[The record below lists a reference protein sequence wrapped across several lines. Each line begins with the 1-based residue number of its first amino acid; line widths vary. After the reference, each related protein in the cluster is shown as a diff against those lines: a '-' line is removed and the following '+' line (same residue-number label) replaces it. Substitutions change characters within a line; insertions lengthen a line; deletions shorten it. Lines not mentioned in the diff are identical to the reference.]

1 MFCNLKKA
9 KMNAIRQFVEVKNH
23 RFTIVL
29 PDDFDASNVEV
40 IILPKQQNKIELS
53 DETKALLDS
62 RLNDYLQNPNEVN
75 DFDLLLD
82 ELEQEL

>member
-1 MFCNLKKA
+1 
-9 KMNAIRQFVEVKNH
+9 MNAIRQFIEVKNH
-23 RFTIVL
+23 TFTVVL
-29 PDDFDASNVEV
+29 PDDFDANTVEV
-40 IILPKQQNKIELS
+40 IILPKQENKIELS

-62 RLNDYLQNPNEVN
+62 RLNDYFQNPDEVK

>member
-1 MFCNLKKA
+1 
-9 KMNAIRQFVEVKNH
+9 MNAIRQFVEVKNH
-23 RFTIVL
+23 TFTIVL

-53 DETKALLDS
+53 DETKVLLDA
-62 RLNDYLQNPNEVN
+62 RLNDYLQNPDEVN

>member
-1 MFCNLKKA
+1 
-9 KMNAIRQFVEVKNH
+9 MNAIRQFVEVKNH
-23 RFTIVL
+23 TFTIVL
-29 PDDFDASNVEV
+29 PDDFDASSVEV

-53 DETKALLDS
+53 DETKIVLDS
-62 RLNDYLQNPNEVN
+62 RLNDYMQNPDEVK

>member
-1 MFCNLKKA
+1 
-9 KMNAIRQFVEVKNH
+9 MNAIRQFVEVKNH
-23 RFTIVL
+23 TFTIVL
-29 PDDFDASNVEV
+29 PDDFDASSVEV

-53 DETKALLDS
+53 DETKTLLDS
-62 RLNDYLQNPNEVN
+62 RLNDYLQTPEEVK

>member
-1 MFCNLKKA
+1 MPLIGLTDLA
-9 KMNAIRQFVEVKNH
+9 
-23 RFTIVL
+23 
-29 PDDFDASNVEV
+29 
-40 IILPKQQNKIELS
+40 KQQNKIELS

>member
-23 RFTIVL
+23 TFTIVL

-53 DETKALLDS
+53 DETKSLLDS
-62 RLNDYLQNPNEVN
+62 RLNDYLQNSDQVK

>member
-1 MFCNLKKA
+1 
-9 KMNAIRQFVEVKNH
+9 MNAIRQFIEVKNH
-23 RFTIVL
+23 TFTVVL
-29 PDDFDASNVEV
+29 PDDFDANTVEV
-40 IILPKQQNKIELS
+40 IILPKQENKIELS

-62 RLNDYLQNPNEVN
+62 RLNDYIQNPDEVK

>member
-1 MFCNLKKA
+1 
-9 KMNAIRQFVEVKNH
+9 MNAIRQFVEVKNH
-23 RFTIVL
+23 TFTIVL

-53 DETKALLDS
+53 DETKSLLDS
-62 RLNDYLQNPNEVN
+62 RLNDFLQNPDDVK
-75 DFDLLLD
+75 DFDLSLD

>member
-1 MFCNLKKA
+1 
-9 KMNAIRQFVEVKNH
+9 MNAIRQFVEVKNH
-23 RFTIVL
+23 TFTIVL

-53 DETKALLDS
+53 DETKSLLDS
-62 RLNDYLQNPNEVN
+62 RLNDFLQNPDDVK
-75 DFDLLLD
+75 DFYLLLD

>member
-1 MFCNLKKA
+1 MSSNFKKA
-9 KMNAIRQFVEVKNH
+9 EMNAIRQFVEVKNH
-23 RFTIVL
+23 TFTIVL
-29 PDDFDASNVEV
+29 PDDFDASTVEV

-53 DETKALLDS
+53 DETKTLLDS
-62 RLNDYLQNPNEVN
+62 RLNDYLQTPEEVK

>member
-1 MFCNLKKA
+1 MFNLKKA

-23 RFTIVL
+23 TFTIVL
-29 PDDFDASNVEV
+29 PDDFDANTVEV
-40 IILPKQQNKIELS
+40 IILPKQQNKIEFS
-53 DETKALLDS
+53 DETKALLDA
-62 RLNDYLQNPNEVN
+62 RLNDYDQNPDEVR

>member
-1 MFCNLKKA
+1 MSSNFKKA

-23 RFTIVL
+23 TFTIVL
-29 PDDFDASNVEV
+29 PDDFDASTVEV

-62 RLNDYLQNPNEVN
+62 RLNDYLQNTDEVN

>member
-1 MFCNLKKA
+1 MSSNLKKA

-23 RFTIVL
+23 TFTIVL

-40 IILPKQQNKIELS
+40 IILAKQQNKIELS

>member
-1 MFCNLKKA
+1 
-9 KMNAIRQFVEVKNH
+9 MNAIRQFVEVKNH
-23 RFTIVL
+23 TFTIVL

-53 DETKALLDS
+53 DETKSLLDS
-62 RLNDYLQNPNEVN
+62 RLNDYLQNSDQVK

>member
-1 MFCNLKKA
+1 MSGNFNTA

-23 RFTIVL
+23 TFTIVL
-29 PDDFDASNVEV
+29 PDDFDAKTVEV
-40 IILPKQQNKIELS
+40 IILPNQHNKIELL

-62 RLNDYLQNPNEVN
+62 RLNDYLQNPEEVK

-82 ELEQEL
+82 ELEKEL

>member
-1 MFCNLKKA
+1 
-9 KMNAIRQFVEVKNH
+9 MNAIRQFVEVKNH
-23 RFTIVL
+23 TFTIVL
-29 PDDFDASNVEV
+29 PDDFDASSVEV

-53 DETKALLDS
+53 DETKTLLDS
-62 RLNDYLQNPNEVN
+62 RLNDYMQNPDEVK

>member
-1 MFCNLKKA
+1 MPWCRPTKSGISFMPLIGLTDLA
-9 KMNAIRQFVEVKNH
+9 
-23 RFTIVL
+23 
-29 PDDFDASNVEV
+29 
-40 IILPKQQNKIELS
+40 KQQNKIELS

>member
-1 MFCNLKKA
+1 MFSNFKKA
-9 KMNAIRQFVEVKNH
+9 KMNAIRQFVEVKNNT
-23 RFTIVL
+23 FTIVL
-29 PDDFDASNVEV
+29 QDDFDANTVEV

-53 DETKALLDS
+53 DETKAFLDS

-82 ELEQEL
+82 ELEQE

>member
-1 MFCNLKKA
+1 
-9 KMNAIRQFVEVKNH
+9 MNAIRQFVEVKNH
-23 RFTIVL
+23 TFTIVL

-53 DETKALLDS
+53 DETKSLLDS
-62 RLNDYLQNPNEVN
+62 RLHDYMQNPDEVN